1 MIDKAI
7 ADLNAILARLREF
20 RDELVIMARPPKK
33 GRVIRGIGMR
43 KKPEQRWTA
52 KRIKKAK
59 KFVRALGGHKTAR
72 MMVVLADG
80 KRHTAKE
87 LALAGNTTTGHVHTH
102 LAGRLKKGLVKRP
115 AAGIFQL
122 AAKKKAA

>member
-1 MIDKAI
+1 MNRAKVRDDVEKAVALLI
-7 ADLNAILARLREF
+7 ASLAVLRV
-20 RDELVIMARPPKK
+20 LPAPKKKK

-43 KKPEQRWTA
+43 PR
-52 KRIKKAK
+52 R
-59 KFVRALGGHKTAR
+59 VRGGHKTAR
-72 MMVVLADG
+72 MMVILADG
-80 KRHTAKE
+80 KKHTAKE